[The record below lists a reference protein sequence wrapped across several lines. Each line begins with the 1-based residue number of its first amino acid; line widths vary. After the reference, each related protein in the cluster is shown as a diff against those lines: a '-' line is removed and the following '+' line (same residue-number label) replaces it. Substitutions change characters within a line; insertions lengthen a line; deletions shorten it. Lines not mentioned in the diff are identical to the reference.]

1 MKNTIRYTC
10 IILLISI
17 IAILNNSCK
26 KEATGID
33 KELFD
38 MSKESSGFVW
48 YKKSDVLLSK
58 SSGSAHPQPYLK
70 TRFNATAATS
80 LDSIGKVLAGASFA
94 EGSLIVKELY
104 DNTTSIGRYAILYKN
119 SGNENADANGWV
131 WGYINADGK
140 VAEAASKKGASCISC
155 HSQSGSIDYTLMN
168 KYFP

>member
-1 MKNTIRYTC
+1 MKNTIRYTFV
-10 IILLISI
+10 ILSI
-17 IAILNNSCK
+17 CMLALLCNSCK

-38 MSKESSGFVW
+38 MAKESSGFVW

-58 SSGSAHPQPYLK
+58 SAGSAHPQPYLK
-70 TRFNATAATS
+70 TRFNATAAAS
-80 LDSIGKVLAGASFA
+80 LDSIGKVRTGASFA

-104 DNTTSIGRYAILYKN
+104 DNTSSIGRYAILYKN

-140 VAEAASKKGASCISC
+140 VAEAASKKGSSCISC

-168 KYFP
+168 NYFP